1 MFFCGKYNS
10 MKNKM
15 FCVTRRIASILLCFS
30 SIISI
35 LKINTSA
42 SSDFSVNA
50 KAAVVYDIEN
60 GTAVYARNEN
70 ARLPMASTTKIMT
83 ALVAIERENLNK
95 KIKVDPRA
103 VGVEGSSAY
112 LRADEEFTLREL
124 LYALMLRSANDAA
137 AAIAYAVADGIE
149 EFALLMNEKATL
161 LGLCDTHFT
170 NPHGLDDDE
179 HYTTALELAK
189 ITAAALEYPEFRE
202 IVSTKTKRVEKDGLT
217 RLFANHNK
225 MLSRYDGCIGVK
237 TGYTQKSGRCLVSA
251 AERDG
256 IRLIAVT
263 LSCPDDWHEH
273 EKMLDFGFSQLERVS
288 VVQKDEFARS
298 AILIGGETGS
308 VKLGIGEDII
318 ITKKKT
324 DDLPKIDIDIPQT
337 LNAPVGLGD
346 TVGKIRLTYPDG
358 HVEEFD
364 VIALENVKKEK
375 KKGLFGLFG

>member
-1 MFFCGKYNS
+1 ML
-10 MKNKM
+10 
-15 FCVTRRIASILLCFS
+15 RRAVAIMLCLSSVIPILR
-30 SIISI
+30 
-35 LKINTSA
+35 INVGA
-42 SSDFSVNA
+42 ASDFSVNA
-50 KAAVVYDIEN
+50 KASVIYEPESDTILYANN
-60 GTAVYARNEN
+60 GN

-95 KIKVDPRA
+95 KVKVDPRS
-103 VGVEGSSAY
+103 VGIEGSSAY
-112 LRADEEFTLREL
+112 LRAGEEFTLREL

-137 AAIAYAVADGIE
+137 EAIAYAVAGSIE
-149 EFALLMNEKATL
+149 EFAFLMNEKATL

-189 ITAAALEYPEFRE
+189 ITAAALEYPEFCE
-202 IVSTKTKRVEKDGLT
+202 IVSTKTKRVENEGLT

-251 AERDG
+251 AERDS

-263 LSCPDDWHEH
+263 LSCLDDWREH

-288 VVQKDEFARS
+288 LLQKDEFAWS
-298 AILIGGETGS
+298 AILTGGEADS
-308 VKLGIGEDII
+308 VKLGIDEDII

-324 DDLPKIDIDIPQT
+324 DDLPKIDFDIPQA
-337 LNAPVGLGD
+337 LNAPVELGD
-346 TVGKIRLTYPDG
+346 AVGKIRLTYPDG
-358 HVEEFD
+358 HIEEFD
-364 VIALENVKKEK
+364 VIALKNVKKAK
-375 KKGLFGLFG
+375 KKGLFGLFE

>member
-1 MFFCGKYNS
+1 

-15 FCVTRRIASILLCFS
+15 FCTIRRAVAIILCLS
-30 SIISI
+30 SVVPT
-35 LKINTSA
+35 LQINTGA
-42 SSDFSVNA
+42 SGNFSVSA
-50 KAAVVYDIEN
+50 KAAVVYDPEN
-60 GTAVYARNEN
+60 GALLYGKNEDY
-70 ARLPMASTTKIMT
+70 RLPMASTTKIMT

-103 VGVEGSSAY
+103 IGVEGSSAY
-112 LRADEEFTLREL
+112 LREGEEFTLREL

-137 AAIAYAVADGIE
+137 EAIAYAIADGIE
-149 EFALLMNEKATL
+149 EFALIMNEKAAA
-161 LGLCDTHFT
+161 LGLRDTHFT

-202 IVSTKTKRVEKDGLT
+202 IVSTKTKRVEKEGLT

-225 MLSRYDGCIGVK
+225 MLSKYNGCIGVK

-273 EKMLDFGFSQLERVS
+273 EQMLDFGFSQLERVS
-288 VVQKDEFARS
+288 LLQKDEFARS
-298 AILIGGETGS
+298 AILTGGEADS
-308 VKLGIGEDII
+308 VKLGIDEDII

-324 DDLPKIDIDIPQT
+324 DDIPKIDFDIPQA
-337 LNAPVGLGD
+337 LNAPVELGD
-346 TVGKIRLTYPDG
+346 AVGKIRLTYPDG
-358 HVEEFD
+358 HIEEFD
-364 VIALENVKKEK
+364 VIALENIKKAK
-375 KKGLFGLFG
+375 KKGLFGLFE

>member
-1 MFFCGKYNS
+1 
-10 MKNKM
+10 MKKIM
-15 FCVTRRIASILLCFS
+15 FCMLRRAVAIMLCLSSVIPILR
-30 SIISI
+30 
-35 LKINTSA
+35 INVGA
-42 SSDFSVNA
+42 ASDFSVNA
-50 KAAVVYDIEN
+50 KASVICEPESDTIL
-60 GTAVYARNEN
+60 YAKNEN

-112 LRADEEFTLREL
+112 LRAGEEFTLREL

-137 AAIAYAVADGIE
+137 EAIAYAVAGSIE
-149 EFALLMNEKATL
+149 EFAFLMNEKATL

-170 NPHGLDDDE
+170 NPHGLDNDE

-189 ITAAALEYPEFRE
+189 ITAAALEYPEFCE
-202 IVSTKTKRVEKDGLT
+202 IVSTKTKRVEKEGFT

-256 IRLIAVT
+256 VRLIAVT
-263 LSCPDDWHEH
+263 LSCPDDWREH
-273 EKMLDFGFSQLERVS
+273 EKMLDFGFSQLKRVT
-288 VVQKDEFARS
+288 VVSKNEFMRS
-298 AILIGGETGS
+298 AIVKDGVTS
-308 VKLGIGEDII
+308 NVKLGIDSDITI
-318 ITKKKT
+318 IKKNT
-324 DDLPKIDIDIPQT
+324 DDLPKIDIDIPQI
-337 LNAPVGLGD
+337 LNAPVELGD
-346 TVGKIRLTYPDG
+346 AVGKIRLTYPDG
-358 HVEEFD
+358 HIEEFD
-364 VIALENVKKEK
+364 VIALENVKKAK

>member
-1 MFFCGKYNS
+1 
-10 MKNKM
+10 MKNMLFYTVRKVS
-15 FCVTRRIASILLCFS
+15 VTLLCL
-30 SIISI
+30 SIVVSV
-35 LKINTSA
+35 LPINIGA

-50 KAAVVYDIEN
+50 KAAVVYEPEN
-60 GTAVYARNEN
+60 GTVLYAKNED

-112 LRADEEFTLREL
+112 LRAGEEFTLREL

-137 AAIAYAVADGIE
+137 EAIAYAVAGGLE
-149 EFALLMNEKATL
+149 EFALLMNEKAKA

-170 NPHGLDDDE
+170 NPHGLDNDE

-202 IVSTKTKRVEKDGLT
+202 IVSTKTKRVEKEGLT
-217 RLFANHNK
+217 RLFVNHNK

-256 IRLIAVT
+256 VRLIAVT
-263 LSCPDDWHEH
+263 LSCPDDWRAHER
-273 EKMLDFGFSQLERVS
+273 MLDFGFSEVERVTVLS
-288 VVQKDEFARS
+288 KNDFEASTKVA
-298 AILIGGETGS
+298 GGTADS
-308 VKLGIGEDII
+308 VKLGIDGDII
-318 ITKKKT
+318 IIKKKT
-324 DDLPKIDIDIPQT
+324 DDLPRIDIDIPEV
-337 LNAPVGLGD
+337 LDAPIATGD
-346 TVGKIRLTYPDG
+346 TVGKVRLTYADG
-358 HVEEFD
+358 RVSEFD
-364 VIALENVKKEK
+364 IIALDNVKKAK
-375 KKGLFGLFG
+375 KKGLFGLFE

>member
-1 MFFCGKYNS
+1 

-15 FCVTRRIASILLCFS
+15 FCVIRRMAAILLCLS
-30 SIISI
+30 SIISV
-35 LKINTSA
+35 LQINISA

-50 KAAVVYDIEN
+50 KAAVVYDVDN
-60 GTAVYARNEN
+60 GSLLYAKNEN

-95 KIKVDPRA
+95 KIEVDPRA

-112 LRADEEFTLREL
+112 LRAGEEFTLREL

-137 AAIAYAVADGIE
+137 EAIAYAVAGSIE
-149 EFALLMNEKATL
+149 EFAFLMNEKATL

-189 ITAAALEYPEFRE
+189 ITAAALEYPEFCE
-202 IVSTKTKRVEKDGLT
+202 IVSTKTKKVEKEDVI

-225 MLSRYDGCIGVK
+225 MLTRYNGCIGVK

-263 LSCPDDWHEH
+263 LSCPDDWREH
-273 EKMLDFGFSQLERVS
+273 EKMLDFGFSQLERVT
-288 VVQKDEFARS
+288 VVSKNEFMRS
-298 AILIGGETGS
+298 AIVKDGVTSS
-308 VKLGIGEDII
+308 VKLGIDSDITI
-318 ITKKKT
+318 IKKNT
-324 DDLPKIDIDIPQT
+324 DDLPKIDIDIPQI
-337 LNAPVGLGD
+337 LNAPVELGD
-346 TVGKIRLTYPDG
+346 AVGKIRLTYPDG
-358 HVEEFD
+358 HIEEFD
-364 VIALENVKKEK
+364 VIALENVKKAK
-375 KKGLFGLFG
+375 KNGLFGLFE

>member
-1 MFFCGKYNS
+1 
-10 MKNKM
+10 MKKIM
-15 FCVTRRIASILLCFS
+15 FCMLRRAVAIMLCLSSVIPILR
-30 SIISI
+30 
-35 LKINTSA
+35 INVDA
-42 SSDFSVNA
+42 ASDFSVNA
-50 KAAVVYDIEN
+50 KASVIYDPESDTIL
-60 GTAVYARNEN
+60 YAKNEN

-103 VGVEGSSAY
+103 IGVEGSSAY
-112 LRADEEFTLREL
+112 LREGEEFTLREL

-137 AAIAYAVADGIE
+137 EAIAYAIADGIE
-149 EFALLMNEKATL
+149 EFALIMNEKAAA
-161 LGLCDTHFT
+161 LGLRDTHFT

-202 IVSTKTKRVEKDGLT
+202 IVSTKTKRVEKEGLT

-225 MLSRYDGCIGVK
+225 MLSKYNGCIGVK

-273 EKMLDFGFSQLERVS
+273 EKMLDFGFSQLERVT
-288 VVQKDEFARS
+288 VVSKNEFMRS
-298 AILIGGETGS
+298 AIVKDGVTSS
-308 VKLGIGEDII
+308 VKLGIDSDITI
-318 ITKKKT
+318 IKKNT
-324 DDLPKIDIDIPQT
+324 DDLPKIDIDIPQI
-337 LNAPVGLGD
+337 LNAPVELGD
-346 TVGKIRLTYPDG
+346 AVGKIRLTYPDG
-358 HVEEFD
+358 HIEEFD
-364 VIALENVKKEK
+364 VLALENIKKAK
-375 KKGLFGLFG
+375 KKGLFGLFE